1 MKKVFLL
8 LLLICTLASSAQTE
22 NPYPYSPS
30 QDSLYIRENYDKAEY
45 MVPMRDGVKLF
56 TQLYI
61 PKDRSV
67 KHPFIL
73 NRTPYSCSPYGAEKP
88 RFRISPNPFMIR
100 DNYIVVYQDVRGR
113 WASEGKFVEMTPQ
126 LEVKNKK
133 TDVDESTDTYDTI
146 DWLIK
151 NIKNN
156 NGKVGQ
162 WGISYPGFYASA
174 GALSQHP
181 ALKASSPQA
190 PIADLRRDDAFHNGA
205 FMLAA
210 NFGFYTYFQEH
221 NQPTKTNMP
230 PLFEMDTP
238 DGYQFYL
245 NMGAIK
251 NAEALYYKK
260 RNEYF
265 LNNFENP
272 DYNSHWK
279 TRNLLP
285 HLKNIKHAVMVVGG
299 WYDAEDLYGTF
310 KTYQTIEKQNP
321 GIENI
326 FVVGPWAHGGW
337 AGTSG
342 ASLGDVTFGQ
352 KTSPFYQETI
362 EAKFFK
368 HHLINNKLPLNLPEA
383 TLFNT
388 GTNQWR
394 QFDTYPP
401 KNVKTKSLYFHP
413 NGKLNFEAPVADNS
427 FAEFLSDPAHPV
439 PYSAKINDG
448 VIRTYMVED
457 QRFASQRPDVLSF
470 QTEALTEELT
480 LAGSSMAKLKVAV
493 TGTDA
498 DWIVKIIDVYPNDA
512 PSDPKKPGIVYG
524 GYQQMV
530 RSEIIRGKYRNN
542 PEKPEP
548 FIPNQIT
555 DISLELQDVLHTFK
569 KGHRIMIQIQSSC
582 FPWADRNPQTF
593 TNIFEAKESDYQKA
607 FHRLYHNAESASFI
621 SVGILE

>member
-1 MKKVFLL
+1 MKKVFVLFL
-8 LLLICTLASSAQTE
+8 FICALTSSAQTE
-22 NPYPYSPS
+22 NPYSPS
-30 QDSLYIRENYDKAEY
+30 QDSLYIQENYNKAEY
-45 MVPMRDGVKLF
+45 MVSMRDGVKLF
-56 TQLYI
+56 TQVYI
-61 PKDRSV
+61 PKDLSV
-67 KHPFIL
+67 PHPFII
-73 NRTPYSCSPYGAEKP
+73 NRTPYGCSPYGVDKA
-88 RFRISPNPFMIR
+88 RYRISPNPFMIR

-113 WASEGKFVEMTPQ
+113 WASEGAFVEMTPQ
-126 LEVKNKK
+126 LDVKKKK
-133 TDVDESTDTYDTI
+133 TDVDESSDTYDTI
-146 DWLIK
+146 EWLIK

-156 NGKVGQ
+156 NGKAGQ
-162 WGISYPGFYASA
+162 WGISYPGFYTSA

-221 NQPTKTNMP
+221 IQPTKTNMA
-230 PLFEMDTP
+230 PLFEMDSP

-245 NMGAIK
+245 NMGSLK
-251 NAEALYYKK
+251 NAETVYYKN
-260 RNEYF
+260 RNKYF
-265 LNNFENP
+265 HHNFENP

-285 HLKNIKHAVMVVGG
+285 HLKNIEHAVMVVGG

-321 GIENI
+321 GIANI
-326 FVVGPWAHGGW
+326 FVVGPWVHGGW
-337 AGTSG
+337 AGSSG
-342 ASLGDVTFGQ
+342 ASLGDVNFGQ
-352 KTSPFYQETI
+352 KTAPFYQETI
-362 EAKFFK
+362 EARFFK

-401 KNVKTKSLYFHP
+401 KNIKSKPLYFHP
-413 NGKLNFEAPVADNS
+413 NGELNFEAPVSDDS
-427 FAEFLSDPAHPV
+427 FDEFLSDPAHPV
-439 PYSAKINDG
+439 PYSAKINDD
-448 VIRTYMVED
+448 VIRSYMVED
-457 QRFASQRPDVLSF
+457 QRFASQRPDVLSY
-470 QTEALTEELT
+470 QTESLTEELT
-480 LAGSSMAKLKVAV
+480 LAGSSLAMLKVAV

-498 DWIVKIIDVYPNDA
+498 DWIVKIIDVYPNDTPA
-512 PSDPKKPGIVYG
+512 DPKKPGIVYG
-524 GYQQMV
+524 GFQQMI

-555 DISLELQDVLHTFK
+555 EVSLELQDVLHTFK

-607 FHRLYHNAESASFI
+607 FHRLYHNAQAASFI
-621 SVGILE
+621 RVGILE

>member
-1 MKKVFLL
+1 MKKAFVLFLFL
-8 LLLICTLASSAQTE
+8 FALASSAQIE

-30 QDSLYIRENYDKAEY
+30 QDSLYIQQNYDKAEY
-45 MVPMRDGVKLF
+45 MVSMRDGVKLF
-56 TQLYI
+56 TQVYI

-67 KHPFIL
+67 QHPFL
-73 NRTPYSCSPYGAEKP
+73 LSRTPYSCYPYGVDKA
-88 RFRISPNPFMIR
+88 RYRISPNPFMIR

-113 WASEGKFVEMTPQ
+113 WASEGTFVEMTPQ
-126 LEVKNKK
+126 LDVKKKK
-133 TDVDESTDTYDTI
+133 TDVDESSDTYDTI
-146 DWLIK
+146 EWLIK

-251 NAEALYYKK
+251 NAEAVYYKK

-310 KTYQTIEKQNP
+310 KTYQAIEKQNP

-337 AGTSG
+337 AGSSG
-342 ASLGDVTFGQ
+342 ASLGDVSFGQ
-352 KTSPFYQETI
+352 KTAPFYQETM
-362 EAKFFK
+362 EARFFK

-401 KNVKTKSLYFHP
+401 KNVKTKQLYFHP
-413 NGKLNFEAPVADNS
+413 NGKLNFEVPVADNS
-427 FAEFLSDPAHPV
+427 YDEFLSDPAHPV
-439 PYSAKINDG
+439 PYSSKINDR
-448 VIRTYMVED
+448 VVRTYMVED

-512 PSDPKKPGIVYG
+512 SSDPKKPEIVYG

-555 DISLELQDVLHTFK
+555 DVSLELQDVLHTFK
-569 KGHRIMIQIQSSC
+569 KGHRIMVQIQSSC

-607 FHRLYHNAESASFI
+607 FHRLYHNSESASFI

>member
-1 MKKVFLL
+1 MKKVFVLFL
-8 LLLICTLASSAQTE
+8 FICALTSSAQTE
-22 NPYPYSPS
+22 NPYSPS
-30 QDSLYIRENYDKAEY
+30 QDSLYIQENYNKAEY
-45 MVPMRDGVKLF
+45 MVSMRDGVKLF
-56 TQLYI
+56 TQVYI
-61 PKDRSV
+61 PKDLSV
-67 KHPFIL
+67 PHPFII
-73 NRTPYSCSPYGAEKP
+73 NRTPYGCSPYGVDKA
-88 RFRISPNPFMIR
+88 RYRISPNPFMIR

-113 WASEGKFVEMTPQ
+113 WASEGAFVEMTPQ
-126 LEVKNKK
+126 LDVKKKK
-133 TDVDESTDTYDTI
+133 TDVDESSDTYDTI
-146 DWLIK
+146 EWLIK

-156 NGKVGQ
+156 NGKAGQ
-162 WGISYPGFYASA
+162 WGISYPGFYTSA

-221 NQPTKTNMP
+221 IQPTKTNMAS
-230 PLFEMDTP
+230 LFEMDSP

-245 NMGAIK
+245 NMGSLK
-251 NAEALYYKK
+251 NAETVYYKN
-260 RNEYF
+260 RNKYF
-265 LNNFENP
+265 HHNFENP

-285 HLKNIKHAVMVVGG
+285 HLKNIEHAVMVVGG

-321 GIENI
+321 GIANI
-326 FVVGPWAHGGW
+326 FVVGPWVHGGW
-337 AGTSG
+337 AGSSG
-342 ASLGDVTFGQ
+342 ASLGDVNFGQ
-352 KTSPFYQETI
+352 KTAPFYQETI
-362 EAKFFK
+362 EARFFK

-401 KNVKTKSLYFHP
+401 KNIKSKPLYFHP
-413 NGKLNFEAPVADNS
+413 NGELNFEAPVADDS
-427 FAEFLSDPAHPV
+427 FDEFLSDPAHPV
-439 PYSAKINDG
+439 PYSAKINDD
-448 VIRTYMVED
+448 VIRSYMVED
-457 QRFASQRPDVLSF
+457 QRFASQRPDVLSY
-470 QTEALTEELT
+470 QTESLTEELT
-480 LAGSSMAKLKVAV
+480 LAGSSLAMLKVAV

-498 DWIVKIIDVYPNDA
+498 DWIVKIIDVYPNDTPA
-512 PSDPKKPGIVYG
+512 DPKKPGIVYG
-524 GYQQMV
+524 GFQQMI

-555 DISLELQDVLHTFK
+555 EVSLELQDVLHTFK

-607 FHRLYHNAESASFI
+607 FHRLYHNAQAASFI
-621 SVGILE
+621 RVGILE

>member
-1 MKKVFLL
+1 MKKVFVLFL
-8 LLLICTLASSAQTE
+8 FICALTSSAQTE
-22 NPYPYSPS
+22 NPYSPS
-30 QDSLYIRENYDKAEY
+30 QDSLYIQENYNKAEY
-45 MVPMRDGVKLF
+45 MVSMRDGVKLF
-56 TQLYI
+56 TQVYI
-61 PKDRSV
+61 PKDLSV
-67 KHPFIL
+67 PHPFII
-73 NRTPYSCSPYGAEKP
+73 NRTPYGCSPYGVDKA
-88 RFRISPNPFMIR
+88 RYRISPNPFMIR

-113 WASEGKFVEMTPQ
+113 WASEGAFVEMTPQ
-126 LEVKNKK
+126 LDVKKKK
-133 TDVDESTDTYDTI
+133 TDVDESSDTYDTI
-146 DWLIK
+146 EWLIK

-156 NGKVGQ
+156 NGKAGQ
-162 WGISYPGFYASA
+162 WGISYPGFYTSA

-221 NQPTKTNMP
+221 IQPTKTNMA
-230 PLFEMDTP
+230 PLFEMDSP

-245 NMGAIK
+245 NMGSLK
-251 NAEALYYKK
+251 NAETVYYKN
-260 RNEYF
+260 RNKYF
-265 LNNFENP
+265 HHNFENP

-285 HLKNIKHAVMVVGG
+285 HLKNIEHAVMVVGG

-321 GIENI
+321 GIANI
-326 FVVGPWAHGGW
+326 FVVGPWVHGGW
-337 AGTSG
+337 AGSSG
-342 ASLGDVTFGQ
+342 ASLGDVNFGQ
-352 KTSPFYQETI
+352 KTAPFYQETI
-362 EAKFFK
+362 EARFFK

-401 KNVKTKSLYFHP
+401 KNIKSKPLYFHP
-413 NGKLNFEAPVADNS
+413 NGELNFEAPVADDS
-427 FAEFLSDPAHPV
+427 FDEFLSDPAHPV
-439 PYSAKINDG
+439 PYSAKINDD
-448 VIRTYMVED
+448 VIRSYMVED
-457 QRFASQRPDVLSF
+457 QRFASQRPDVLSY
-470 QTEALTEELT
+470 QTESLTEELT
-480 LAGSSMAKLKVAV
+480 LAGSSLAMLKVAV

-498 DWIVKIIDVYPNDA
+498 DWIVKIIDVYPNDTPA
-512 PSDPKKPGIVYG
+512 DPKKPGIVYG
-524 GYQQMV
+524 GFQQMI

-555 DISLELQDVLHTFK
+555 EVSLELQDVLHTFK

-607 FHRLYHNAESASFI
+607 FHRLYHNAQAASFI
-621 SVGILE
+621 RVGILE

>member
-1 MKKVFLL
+1 MGFRRNV
-8 LLLICTLASSAQTE
+8 CRNDASTGCKE
-22 NPYPYSPS
+22 
-30 QDSLYIRENYDKAEY
+30 
-45 MVPMRDGVKLF
+45 
-56 TQLYI
+56 
-61 PKDRSV
+61 
-67 KHPFIL
+67 
-73 NRTPYSCSPYGAEKP
+73 
-88 RFRISPNPFMIR
+88 
-100 DNYIVVYQDVRGR
+100 
-113 WASEGKFVEMTPQ
+113 
-126 LEVKNKK
+126 KK
-133 TDVDESTDTYDTI
+133 TDVDESSDTYDTI
-146 DWLIK
+146 EWLIK

-162 WGISYPGFYASA
+162 WGISYPGFYATA

-221 NQPTKTNMP
+221 NKPTKTNMP

-251 NAEALYYKK
+251 NAEAVYYKK

-310 KTYQTIEKQNP
+310 KTYQAIEKQNP

-337 AGTSG
+337 AGSSG
-342 ASLGDVTFGQ
+342 ASLGDVSFGQ
-352 KTSPFYQETI
+352 KTAPFYQETM

-413 NGKLNFEAPVADNS
+413 NGKLNFEVPVADNS
-427 FAEFLSDPAHPV
+427 YDEFLSDPAHPV

-448 VIRTYMVED
+448 VVRTYMVED

-512 PSDPKKPGIVYG
+512 PSDPKKPEIVYG

-548 FIPNQIT
+548 FIPNEIT
-555 DISLELQDVLHTFK
+555 DVSLELQDVLHTFK
-569 KGHRIMIQIQSSC
+569 KGHRIMVQIQSSC

-593 TNIFEAKESDYQKA
+593 INIFEAKESDYQKA
-607 FHRLYHNAESASFI
+607 FHRLYHNSESASFI

>member
-1 MKKVFLL
+1 MKKVFVLFL
-8 LLLICTLASSAQTE
+8 FINALTSSAKTE

-30 QDSLYIRENYDKAEY
+30 QDSLYIQENYNKAEY
-45 MVPMRDGVKLF
+45 MVSMRDGVKLF
-56 TQLYI
+56 TQVYI
-61 PKDRSV
+61 PKDLSV
-67 KHPFIL
+67 PHPFII
-73 NRTPYSCSPYGAEKP
+73 NRTPYGCSPYGVDKA
-88 RFRISPNPFMIR
+88 RYRISPNPFMIR

-113 WASEGKFVEMTPQ
+113 WASEGAFVEMTPQ
-126 LEVKNKK
+126 LDVKKKK
-133 TDVDESTDTYDTI
+133 TDIDESSDSYDTI
-146 DWLIK
+146 EWLIK

-156 NGKVGQ
+156 NGKAGQ
-162 WGISYPGFYASA
+162 WGISYPGFYTAA

-221 NQPTKTNMP
+221 IQPTKTNMA
-230 PLFEMDTP
+230 PLFEMDSP

-245 NMGAIK
+245 NMGSLK
-251 NAEALYYKK
+251 NAEAVYYKN
-260 RNEYF
+260 RNKYF
-265 LNNFENP
+265 HHNFENP

-285 HLKNIKHAVMVVGG
+285 HLKNIEHAVMVVGG

-321 GIENI
+321 GIANI
-326 FVVGPWAHGGW
+326 FVVGPWVHGGW
-337 AGTSG
+337 AGSSG
-342 ASLGDVTFGQ
+342 ASLGDVNFGQ
-352 KTSPFYQETI
+352 KTAPFYQETI
-362 EAKFFK
+362 EARFFK

-401 KNVKTKSLYFHP
+401 KNIKSKPLYFHP
-413 NGKLNFEAPVADNS
+413 NGELNFEAPVADDS
-427 FAEFLSDPAHPV
+427 FDEFLSDPAHPV
-439 PYSAKINDG
+439 PYSAKINDD
-448 VIRTYMVED
+448 VIRSYMVED
-457 QRFASQRPDVLSF
+457 QRFASQRPDVLSY
-470 QTEALTEELT
+470 QTESLTEELT
-480 LAGSSMAKLKVAV
+480 LAGSSLALLKVAV

-498 DWIVKIIDVYPNDA
+498 DWIVKIIDVYPNDTPA
-512 PSDPKKPGIVYG
+512 DPKKPGLVYG
-524 GYQQMV
+524 GFQQMI

-542 PEKPEP
+542 PEKPQP

-555 DISLELQDVLHTFK
+555 EVSLELQDVLHTFK

-607 FHRLYHNAESASFI
+607 FHRLYHNAQAASFI
-621 SVGILE
+621 RVGILE